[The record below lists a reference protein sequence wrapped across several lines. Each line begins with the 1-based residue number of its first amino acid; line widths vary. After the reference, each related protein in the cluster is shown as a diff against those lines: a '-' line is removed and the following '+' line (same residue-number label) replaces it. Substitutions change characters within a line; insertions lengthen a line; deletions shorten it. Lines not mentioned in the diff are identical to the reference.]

1 MEVSYWVRWL
11 SVIGGGQ
18 DISGLRHDG
27 GKIHEV
33 FFLGIKKGDNASL
46 LIKGEVIA
54 PIKETIK
61 HKSVLIDIPAA
72 GFLDIMHIAVPD
84 LKAVDK
90 VIKTKL
96 DIAPAIKPKPL
107 SSDYQEV
114 VVVNGL
120 CLLV

>member
-1 MEVSYWVRWL
+1 V
-11 SVIGGGQ
+11 Q

-27 GKIHEV
+27 GKLHEV
-33 FFLGIKKGDNASL
+33 FFISIKKGENASL

-61 HKSVLIDIPAA
+61 HKSVLIDIPAT
-72 GFLDIMHIAVPD
+72 GFLDIMHIAVSD
-84 LKAVDK
+84 LKAVHK

-96 DIAPAIKPKPL
+96 DITPPIKPKPL
-107 SSDYQEV
+107 SSYYQEV

-120 CLLV
+120 